1 MAHAGSVA
9 HSTQSLGNGQKLSPV
24 RQKEGSLFLH
34 WLYERMKQQYQV
46 PSLKIKKIQIVKA
59 EHSPLTTPNY
69 NEIDLLWKSKEKPS
83 IKISEDERLLRKR
96 FILFELILPLLQER
110 LSHLD
115 NLLSSY
121 QGHPIGLKMGQV
133 KEAIF
138 YFTAVPNDGVL
149 SGRPGSCGFIS
160 LGTDRDTLMKDLSSA
175 LHDNA
180 EIRNLIGQ
188 QIYNDYRNYQM
199 ARDELK
205 MEKSTIDKDP
215 RYAMSLEK
223 NDWSRLEVA
232 IQASD
237 QAERARNNLV
247 TDLRA
252 IYSINIQVGME
263 ELIAIL
269 RSLDKS
275 GEARLRPYKKWMK
288 NVKELNQSWIL
299 C

>member
-1 MAHAGSVA
+1 
-9 HSTQSLGNGQKLSPV
+9 
-24 RQKEGSLFLH
+24 
-34 WLYERMKQQYQV
+34 
-46 PSLKIKKIQIVKA
+46 
-59 EHSPLTTPNY
+59 
-69 NEIDLLWKSKEKPS
+69 
-83 IKISEDERLLRKR
+83 
-96 FILFELILPLLQER
+96 
-110 LSHLD
+110 
-115 NLLSSY
+115 
-121 QGHPIGLKMGQV
+121 
-133 KEAIF
+133 
-138 YFTAVPNDGVL
+138 
-149 SGRPGSCGFIS
+149 
-160 LGTDRDTLMKDLSSA
+160 MKDLSSA

-275 GEARLRPYKKWMK
+275 GEASLASVQKVDEECKRTKSELDTLLKEEKLVRDYLEK
-288 NVKELNQSWIL
+288 NVPNGWLGVYVALAWANVTHRTLRVWRSKR
-299 C
+299 